1 MSMRQKPAA
10 PHPVIA
16 PALIDR
22 LRTIVGPAGLIT
34 DTADMA
40 PYLDETRGLFHGVS
54 PVVVRP
60 ASTAE
65 VSAVVRACAESGTPI
80 VPQGGNTGLC
90 GGAVARGEVII
101 SLGRMNKV
109 RAIDPVNFTMTVDAG
124 CVLADLQTA
133 AAEQDRLFPLSLG
146 AEGSCQIGGNLSTN
160 AGGTAVIRYGNTRE
174 LTLGLEVV
182 LPNGDIWDG
191 LRGLRKNN
199 TGYDLKHLFIGAEGT
214 LGLITG
220 AVLKLFPLPRSRQ
233 TAMVALAGLD
243 EALELLGRARRGSA
257 DTISTFELLPRLA
270 LDISIRHIAGSI
282 DPLDKPYDWYAL
294 IEFESGDDGD
304 AETGLAA
311 TMERILGEAFEDGLV
326 LDAAIAQSEA
336 QRQQFWFLRE
346 AVVLAQ
352 SPDGASIK
360 NDVSVPISS
369 VPGFIRQ
376 ATAAVEALC
385 PGIRVLAFGHVGDGN
400 VHFNMQQPLDADG
413 PAFLARWDELNEPV
427 MRIVKEMNGS
437 FSAEHGIG
445 LLKVDELAADK
456 SPVEL
461 ALMRDIKRTF
471 DPAGIMNP
479 GKVL

>member
-1 MSMRQKPAA
+1 MSLKHAHTA
-10 PHPVIA
+10 PRPVVA
-16 PALIDR
+16 PDLIDR
-22 LRTIVGPAGLIT
+22 LRDIVGPTGLIVER
-34 DTADMA
+34 ADMA
-40 PYLDETRGLFHGVS
+40 PYLDETRGLWHGDS

-60 ASTAE
+60 ASTEE
-65 VSAVVRACAESGTPI
+65 VAAVVRTCAQAGVPM

-90 GGAVARGEVII
+90 GGAVAQGEVIV

-109 RAIDPVNFTMTVDAG
+109 RTIDPLNFTMTVDAG
-124 CVLADLQTA
+124 CVLADLQA
-133 AAEQDRLFPLSLG
+133 YAAEHDRLFPLSLG

-182 LPNGDIWDG
+182 LANGDIWDG

-220 AVLKLFPLPRSRQ
+220 AVLKLFPQPRARQ

-243 EALELLGRARRGSA
+243 EALDLLGHARRGSS
-257 DTISTFELLPRLA
+257 DTIAAFELMPRIA
-270 LDISIRHIAGSI
+270 FDISIKHIEGSI

-294 IEFESGDDGD
+294 IEFESDD
-304 AETGLAA
+304 ETGLAA
-311 TMERILGEAFEDGLV
+311 MMERILGDAFEDGLV

-336 QRQQFWFLRE
+336 QRKQFWHIRE
-346 AVVLAQ
+346 AMVLAQ
-352 SPDGASIK
+352 SPEGASIK
-360 NDVSVPISS
+360 NDVSVPISA
-369 VPGFIRQ
+369 VPEFIRR

-385 PGIRVLAFGHVGDGN
+385 PGIRPIAFGHVGDGN
-400 VHFNMQQPLDADG
+400 VHFNMQQPVGADAK
-413 PAFLARWDELNEPV
+413 AFLARWDEFNTPV
-427 MRIVKEMNGS
+427 MQIVSDMNGS

-445 LLKVDELAADK
+445 LLKVEELAADK
-456 SPVEL
+456 SPVEM
-461 ALMRDIKRTF
+461 AMMRAIKRTL
-471 DPAGIMNP
+471 DPHGLMNP